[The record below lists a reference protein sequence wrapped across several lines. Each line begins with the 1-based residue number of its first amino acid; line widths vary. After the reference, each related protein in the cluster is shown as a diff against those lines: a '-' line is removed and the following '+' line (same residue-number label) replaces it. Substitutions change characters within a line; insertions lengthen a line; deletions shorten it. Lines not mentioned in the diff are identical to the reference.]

1 MWVSSFHLHT
11 YCMSTFLSP
20 DRIKQAFTNFN
31 EDDSTILDDLLDGCL
46 AFVKHYTGQSFESAS
61 YTEQHDTTELNYF
74 QLAHR
79 PITNIIRVATG
90 ANVLTIQNTTA
101 QRATVSVTPT
111 GVTLNSATSGVVTT
125 TTKTFATYPTYTTL
139 AAAISATSGWTC
151 TVSGSYGSHES
162 STLRQQYGVPCLTS
176 NTLEGYVVDVN
187 FVLQAP
193 ATVVVPLWIGLG
205 TCRVDYT
212 AGYTV
217 CPDDLA
223 MVIGELCQLAYSQR
237 TINPNLVSYSNGAY
251 SWSKALGAGFEQLS
265 APSRKALARYKLPRI
280 SGAFIV

>member
-1 MWVSSFHLHT
+1 MSFITL
-11 YCMSTFLSP
+11 
-20 DRIKQAFTNFN
+20 DRVKQAFTNFN

-46 AFVKHYTGQSFESAS
+46 AFVKNYTNQSFESAT
-61 YTEQHDTTELNYF
+61 YTEQHDTNELNYF
-74 QLAHR
+74 QLDHR
-79 PITNIIRVATG
+79 PVTNIVRVATG

-101 QRATVSVTPT
+101 QRATISITST
-111 GVTLNSATSGVVTT
+111 GVTLNSATSGVASTA
-125 TTKTFATYPTYTTL
+125 TKLFATYPTYTTL
-139 AAAISATSGWTC
+139 AAAISAVSGWTC

-162 STLRQQYGVPCLTS
+162 STLRQQFGVPCLVATQ
-176 NTLEGYVVDVN
+176 LEGYVCDVN
-187 FVLQAP
+187 FVLQSP
-193 ATVVVPLWIGLG
+193 ATIVVPLWIGLG
-205 TCRVDYT
+205 TARCDYT

-237 TINPNLVSYSNGAY
+237 TMNPNLVAYSNGAY
-251 SWSKALGAGFEQLS
+251 SWSKALGKGFEMLS